1 MIWNDGVAPEQA
13 LDFDVPHISSQ
24 QAVAMWLGGFG
35 FFFGLYQL
43 VKTLDHPSNKPSVS
57 IRPGP
62 RAPAVA
68 RPAPSPP
75 PLPCRSHPRNR
86 APSHARQDKRELVKE
101 DISRALGGHL
111 KPAEHRYSE
120 L

>member
-62 RAPAVA
+62 RAPAAA

-86 APSHARQDKRELVKE
+86 APSPPTRARTSASW
-101 DISRALGGHL
+101 SRRTFRAHW
-111 KPAEHRYSE
+111 AAT
-120 L
+120 